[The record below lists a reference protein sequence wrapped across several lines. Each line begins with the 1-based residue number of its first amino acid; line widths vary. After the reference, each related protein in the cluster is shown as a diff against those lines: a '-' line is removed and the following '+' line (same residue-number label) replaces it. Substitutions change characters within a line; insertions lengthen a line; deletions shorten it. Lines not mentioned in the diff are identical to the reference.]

1 MEPAAFSRGGGGGG
15 KGTALLCAKPG
26 QFRRCPFRS
35 LDVPGVPGGLSLA
48 GRSQVRKPRAICL
61 WGSRPSGNPD
71 IGAHACASRHP
82 HSHPH
87 PPRLPPYEIR
97 QCGPCAMNTSPP
109 PPRAARSINLCPPA
123 TPASQRQN
131 YVSRT
136 PSNYVLR
143 RHRPSCKS
151 ASSGRCR
158 GLSHVTRLP
167 HLDPCAQS

>member
-26 QFRRCPFRS
+26 QFRRCPFGS

-87 PPRLPPYEIR
+87 PPSLPPYEIQ

-109 PPRAARSINLCPPA
+109 PAGTARSINVCPRFPSSYPCL
-123 TPASQRQN
+123 TSPN

-143 RHRPSCKS
+143 RHLSSCKS
-151 ASSGRCR
+151 ASSGSCS
-158 GLSHVTRLP
+158 GLSHVPGSRV
-167 HLDPCAQS
+167 